1 MQTSTNDF
9 KRDMHKYV
17 LFDFMGALSILKK
30 GKKNPADY
38 AHMVIWFCSTVL
50 ALQTIVY

>member
-1 MQTSTNDF
+1 MQTLKEDF

-17 LFDFMGALSILKK
+17 LFDFMGALSILKQ

-38 AHMVIWFCSTVL
+38 AHMIIWFWSTVL
-50 ALQTIVY
+50 LYKL